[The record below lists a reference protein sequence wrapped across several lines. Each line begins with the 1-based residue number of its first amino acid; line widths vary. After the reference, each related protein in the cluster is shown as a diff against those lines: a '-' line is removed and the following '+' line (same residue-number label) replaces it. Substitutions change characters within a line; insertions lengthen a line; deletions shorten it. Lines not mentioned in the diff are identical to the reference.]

1 MNNSKPS
8 NFEVNI
14 NNSVIDGNQNIEFLI
29 EQLGDSELNYLLSDT
44 MIKFNDI
51 NNYFSDDPK
60 YNFSNNVHYKNLY
73 KNLNSSFINPLL
85 NDLRINQYS
94 ELIGLGD
101 LEFSINSPLDILN
114 INRTNTAD
122 LGAYQHIL
130 MED

>member
-1 MNNSKPS
+1 M
-8 NFEVNI
+8 
-14 NNSVIDGNQNIEFLI
+14 I